1 MTTEIL
7 RTLPDG
13 SPIPVFDEGWVSGA
27 RLDPYLSYLGEPSP
41 EGWSGDLEALHGDST
56 TDHFIDLWTREAVM
70 AALRAAIL
78 PAFPVIL
85 DLGCSSGLM
94 TAEMLRAWPDAFIIG
109 LDAEADGLAAAHAA
123 MPGIPFVHASGT
135 ELPLADSCLDAVASL
150 NVLEHIPEDVQVLDE
165 VHRVLR
171 PGGTAVVVV
180 PYNPAL
186 YDYYDVHLQ
195 HARRYERREMAEKG
209 RSIGLMPV
217 TSACLGSALYPAFWA
232 TKKLHR
238 RRHPDPSPAERQ
250 RLVEKDIQS
259 TRHASV
265 GRLAHRLER
274 RLIAAGL
281 RPRFGIRQVT
291 VFRKPRD

>member
-1 MTTEIL
+1 MTMEIL
-7 RTLPDG
+7 RPLPDG
-13 SPIPVFDEGWVSGA
+13 SPIPGFDEGWVSGA
-27 RLDPYLSYLGEPSP
+27 RVDPYLSYLGEPSP

-56 TDHFIDLWTREAVM
+56 TDHFIDLWTREAVL
-70 AALRAAIL
+70 AALRAANL
-78 PAFPVIL
+78 PVSPALL

-94 TAEMLRAWPDAFIIG
+94 TAEMLRAWPDAVIIG

-135 ELPLADSCLDAVASL
+135 DLPLVDACLDAVASL
-150 NVLEHIPEDVQVLDE
+150 NVLEHIPDDVQVLAE

-195 HARRYERREMAEKG
+195 HARRYARREMAEKG
-209 RSIGLMPV
+209 RGVGLMPV
-217 TSACLGSALYPAFWA
+217 TSACLGSVLYPAFWA

-281 RPRFGIRQVT
+281 RPGFGIRQVT